1 MWLGKEAI
9 SIQGHNALKQRN
21 KLFTSESKKKISIGM
36 IGSGPL
42 YTGIFIVL
50 HYVKLQKY
58 LCIKNQLL
66 SSSSQLERILV
77 QVEHGQGN
85 LRRPEMAFLFSVNI

>member
-9 SIQGHNALKQRN
+9 SIQGHKALKQRN

-36 IGSGPL
+36 IGSGTL

-50 HYVKLQKY
+50 HCEITK
-58 LCIKNQLL
+58 
-66 SSSSQLERILV
+66 ILV
-77 QVEHGQGN
+77 YKEPAP
-85 LRRPEMAFLFSVNI
+85 L